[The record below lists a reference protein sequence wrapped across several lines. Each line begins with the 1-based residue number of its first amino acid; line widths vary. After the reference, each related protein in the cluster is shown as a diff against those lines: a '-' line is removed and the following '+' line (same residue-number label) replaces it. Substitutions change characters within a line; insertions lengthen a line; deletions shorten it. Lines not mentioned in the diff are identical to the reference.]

1 MVVWEDMWKR
11 DGGLKAGSFF
21 DAAGSSKVLMQVLQ
35 QLTPA
40 KGATA
45 LGEFM

>member
-21 DAAGSSKVLMQVLQ
+21 DAAGSWKVDAGP
-35 QLTPA
+35 PA
-40 KGATA
+40 VDPTEGRNG
-45 LGEFM
+45 LG